1 MDSANL
7 QAFLAVA
14 QSGSFSRA
22 AEQLHLTQPAI
33 SKRIASLEQQLGCQ
47 LFDRIGRTI
56 TLTEAGRALK
66 PRAEHLLNLLHDTR
80 RALTN
85 LSSRVQG
92 QLNIAT
98 SHHIGLH
105 RLPQALR
112 RFSKAYPGVALDIR
126 FLDSEVAHEQVL
138 QGAIEL
144 AVVTLPPHSD
154 PPLSSEIIWQDP
166 LAIVVAPEHPLASL
180 SRVSLQQLAEHPAV
194 LPESHTVT
202 HRVVSEL
209 FARHGLIPHVSMT
222 TNYMETLKMLVSI
235 GLAWSVLPQTMLDT
249 QVRQLP
255 VKGLTLQRELGYV
268 RHTGRTLS
276 NAAHAFIQI
285 LQQERETRT

>member
-14 QSGSFSRA
+14 HSGSFSRA

-33 SKRIASLEQQLGCQ
+33 SKRIASLEQQLDCQ
-47 LFDRIGRTI
+47 LFDRMGRSI

-80 RALTN
+80 RALGN
-85 LSSRVQG
+85 LSRRVQG
-92 QLNIAT
+92 QLSIAT

-105 RLPQALR
+105 RLPPVLR
-112 RFSKAYPGVALDIR
+112 RFSKAFPGVALDIR
-126 FLDSEVAHEQVL
+126 FLDSEIAHEQVL
-138 QGAIEL
+138 HGAIEL
-144 AVVTLPPHSD
+144 AVVTLPPRSE
-154 PPLSSEIIWQDP
+154 PPLSSTHIWHDP
-166 LAIVVAPEHPLASL
+166 LAVVVAPEHPLANQ

-202 HRVVSEL
+202 HRIVSER
-209 FARHGLIPHVSMT
+209 FARHQLTPRVSMT

-235 GLAWSVLPQTMLDT
+235 GLAWSVLPQTMLDG
-249 QVRQLP
+249 QVRRLP
-255 VKGLTLQRELGYV
+255 INGLDLHRELGVV

-276 NAAHAFIQI
+276 NAAHAFIQT
-285 LQQERETRT
+285 LQQDREEQK